1 MNAKH
6 LPKYYESDLISAKK
20 TNDICGFDIF
30 DVMYLASVLRIPQE
44 AVYYVDSIIEN
55 NKSNHI

>member
-1 MNAKH
+1 M
-6 LPKYYESDLISAKK
+6 PKYYESDLISAKK